1 MNCKN
6 ILSSRVVVTLFLLS
20 AALYFFRDAVDC
32 NSTLW
37 LDFTKALPVAL
48 LGITTWFAGSNKLL
62 PIALLLSA
70 CGDIAGEHSALI
82 AQIGFFAAAHI
93 AFIIY
98 FLRHR
103 KISRGRVASVAIWA
117 VIMLLFGTFI
127 VSHISSTT
135 ISIACSIYII
145 IIGSMVASTLFIDS
159 KYRAW
164 YITAALI
171 FVFSDSCIAWNRFIE
186 KFDGAG
192 LAIMTTY
199 FTAQLIFATLYL
211 TEKK

>member
-1 MNCKN
+1 MNCKST
-6 ILSSRVVVTLFLLS
+6 LSSGVVITLFLLS
-20 AALYFFRDAVDC
+20 AALYFFRGAVDC

-70 CGDIAGEHSALI
+70 CGDIAGEHGALI
-82 AQIGFFAAAHI
+82 TQIGFFAAAHI
-93 AFIIY
+93 AFICH
-98 FLRHR
+98 FLRYR
-103 KISRGRVASVAIWA
+103 KISRGRVAATAIWA

-135 ISIACSIYII
+135 ISIACSLYVV

>member
-1 MNCKN
+1 MNCKST
-6 ILSSRVVVTLFLLS
+6 LSSGVVITLFLLS
-20 AALYFFRDAVDC
+20 AALYFFRGAVDC

-37 LDFTKALPVAL
+37 FDFTKALPVAL

-70 CGDIAGEHSALI
+70 CGDIAGEHGALI
-82 AQIGFFAAAHI
+82 TQIGFFAAAHI
-93 AFIIY
+93 AFICH
-98 FLRHR
+98 FLRYR
-103 KISRGRVASVAIWA
+103 KISRGRVAATAIWA
-117 VIMLLFGTFI
+117 VIMLLFGIFI

-159 KYRAW
+159 KYRVW
-164 YITAALI
+164 YIIAAFI
-171 FVFSDSCIAWNRFIE
+171 FVFSDSCIAWNRFVE

-211 TEKK
+211 NDNK